1 MQQICAIPYL
11 KFMEMDDTIEKKHQ
25 TLALIILIV
34 TSIIWGSSFIL
45 IKKALQVYSVQQVAL
60 LRILFAYLVLLPNA
74 LLHIKRH
81 IKPHGWQL
89 LVSGLT
95 GNLIPAFLFAK
106 AQTQLDSGITG
117 VLNSLTPLFTLLI
130 GIFLFH
136 LKLKHQQLVGILVG
150 LAGSIGLSIINK
162 SGLLGS
168 INYFVFFVIA
178 ASFFYGFNV
187 NYVKKYLSDIPSVQ
201 LTGLALFFIGPPA
214 MLYLFLTDFTER
226 VATQSGS
233 LEALGYLAILGIVN
247 TALALIMF
255 FKLLKMT
262 SPVVASSVTYIIPVV
277 ALIIGF
283 LDGEQLFA
291 LHFFGMALIFGGVY
305 IVNRK

>member
-1 MQQICAIPYL
+1 
-11 KFMEMDDTIEKKHQ
+11 MEMADTIEKKHQ

-74 LLHIKRH
+74 LVHIKRH

-136 LKLKHQQLVGILVG
+136 LKLYRQQLVGILVG
-150 LAGSIGLSIINK
+150 LAGSIGLSLINK
-162 SGLLGS
+162 SGVLGS

-187 NYVKKYLSDIPSVQ
+187 NYVKKYLSDIPSIQ

-233 LEALGYLAILGIVN
+233 MEALGYLAILGIVN

>member
-1 MQQICAIPYL
+1 MLQICAIPYL

-150 LAGSIGLSIINK
+150 LAGSIGLSLINK

-214 MLYLFLTDFTER
+214 MVYLFLTDFTER

>member
-136 LKLKHQQLVGILVG
+136 LKLNRQQLVGILVG
-150 LAGSIGLSIINK
+150 LAGSIGLSLINK

-214 MLYLFLTDFTER
+214 MVYLFLTDFTER

-283 LDGEQLFA
+283 WDGEQLFA